1 MAVRPPGGNLNGMET
16 NQPRK
21 LFRSHEDRVIGGV
34 AGGLGRYFN
43 LDPILFRIGFVAL
56 AFLGGAGILLYLAG
70 LLLVPNEAGTSGQPA
85 PAPNRSALAIVGI
98 VVLLILAWPILIG
111 GGVFVAAVLV
121 PLSILAIAGVLVWWL
136 VSGEGPS
143 GEPRDIAV
151 RAAFGIGI
159 LFLSTALAVGGAIAA
174 AAGGSTVVAVILIGA
189 GVALA
194 AGAFLRPVR
203 WLILPA
209 LLLAVS
215 AGGVS
220 AAGVSTD
227 GGVGDR
233 YYRPASVSDLRDRY
247 QLGVGELEIDLRDV
261 ELPPGDTQLEV
272 DLGVGDVR
280 MVVPKDVCVASK
292 VDIGAGEARVLG
304 RRNDGVDVKYEEH
317 PDAPPAASRL
327 LLDVEVGLGA
337 VEVRDT
343 DDAVF
348 DDHGFHGRDDR
359 DPGDNAACRGGAD
372 AG

>member
-1 MAVRPPGGNLNGMET
+1 MET

-21 LFRSHEDRVIGGV
+21 LFRSHDDRVIGGV
-34 AGGLGRYFN
+34 AGGLGRYFD

-56 AFLGGAGILLYLAG
+56 AFLGGAGILLYLGG
-70 LLLVPNEAGTSGQPA
+70 LLLVPSEPGAEGQPV
-85 PAPNRSALAIVGI
+85 PAANRSVWAIAGV
-98 VVLLILAWPILIG
+98 VVLLIIAWPILIG
-111 GGVFVAAVLV
+111 GGLFVAAVLV
-121 PLSILAIAGVLVWWL
+121 PLSVLAIAGVLVWWL

-151 RAAFGIGI
+151 RAAFGVGI
-159 LFLSTALAVGGAIAA
+159 LFLSGALAVGGAIAA
-174 AAGGSTVVAVILIGA
+174 AAGGSTVVAVILVVA
-189 GVALA
+189 GIALA
-194 AGAFLRPVR
+194 GGAFLRPVR

-233 YYRPASVSDLRDRY
+233 YHRPASLTDLRDRY
-247 QLGVGELEIDLRDV
+247 ELGVGELEIDLRDV
-261 ELPPGDTQLEV
+261 DLPPGDTPLEV

-280 MVVPKDVCVASK
+280 IVVPTDVCVASK

-304 RRNDGVDVKYEEH
+304 RHNDGVDVRYEEH
-317 PDAPPAASRL
+317 PDAPPSTSRL
-327 LLDVEVGLGA
+327 LLDAEIGLGA
-337 VEVRDT
+337 IEVRDT

-348 DDHGFHGRDDR
+348 DDHGFDRRDDDR
-359 DPGDNAACRGGAD
+359 DPDDNAACRGEAD

>member
-1 MAVRPPGGNLNGMET
+1 MET

-21 LFRSHEDRVIGGV
+21 LFRSHQDRVIGGV
-34 AGGLGRYFN
+34 AGGLGRYFD

-70 LLLVPNEAGTSGQPA
+70 LLLIPNEEGTSGQPA
-85 PAPNRSALAIVGI
+85 PAANRSVLAVIGI
-98 VVLLILAWPILIG
+98 VVLLIVAWPILIG

-121 PLSILAIAGVLVWWL
+121 PLSVLAIAGVLVWWL

-151 RAAFGIGI
+151 RAAFGIGV
-159 LFLSTALAVGGAIAA
+159 LVLSAALGVGGAIAA
-174 AAGGSTVVAVILIGA
+174 AAGGSTAVAVILIVA
-189 GVALA
+189 GLALVG
-194 AGAFLRPVR
+194 GAFLKPVR

-233 YYRPASVSDLRDRY
+233 YYRPASTSDLRDRY
-247 QLGVGELEIDLRDV
+247 ELGVGELEIDLRDV
-261 ELPPGDTQLEV
+261 DLPPGDTPLEV
-272 DLGVGDVR
+272 DLGVGDLR
-280 MVVPKDVCVASK
+280 MTVPKDVCVASK
-292 VDIGAGEARVLG
+292 VDIGAGQSIVLG
-304 RRNDGVDVKYEEH
+304 RRNEGVDVKYEEH
-317 PDAPPAASRL
+317 PDAPPSASRL
-327 LLDVEVGLGA
+327 LLDVEVGLGSLQ
-337 VEVRDT
+337 VHDT
-343 DDAVF
+343 DEAFF
-348 DDHGFHGRDDR
+348 DDHGFDGRDER
-359 DPGDNAACRGGAD
+359 DPDDNAACRGGTR